1 MGIPIVHFYSST
13 KIEVQL
19 HPQHKAGVGMQP
31 KNCIRKIPQ
40 PDGSLHI
47 RVINAAKAQ
56 ILKGDNMTKAVQ
68 TDTIAAISTA
78 VGNAGISIIRISG
91 PGAFSVAS
99 EIFKGKGEFLNYPS
113 HTLHYG
119 KIVDPQTQESIDEI
133 LISKMDGPRT
143 YTTEDT
149 VEINC
154 HGGYVTAS
162 RILNLL
168 YRMGVRPA
176 EAGEFTKRAFI
187 NGRLDLAQAEAVMDL
202 IGSRTE
208 KGSKVAVSQLEG
220 RLSEAVNQVRKTL
233 IDLLAEIE
241 VNLDYPEYDF
251 EEVTL
256 EKCKGVIL
264 ETNVKLEKLISSFQY
279 GKILREGME
288 VAIIG
293 KPNAGKSSLLNR
305 LSGKNRAIVT
315 DIPGTTRDI
324 LEEYVNIQGLPIK
337 LIDTAGLRE
346 TEDQVE
352 RIGVE
357 KAHEVIQSADLI
369 LFILD
374 AQSGFEE
381 EDEQILKIVKEFE
394 HKTLHIV
401 NKTDKTDE
409 SRIGEIHSR
418 IPATIEI
425 SVLEDSGID
434 ILEKEIVHFVNKS
447 NIDTD
452 SQVLVTNARHRQLL
466 EESLEGLKEVLK
478 LAESGMTLDILAMDI
493 RAAAEKLGFITGHEV
508 SEEVV
513 LNIFERF
520 CVGK

>member
-1 MGIPIVHFYSST
+1 
-13 KIEVQL
+13 
-19 HPQHKAGVGMQP
+19 
-31 KNCIRKIPQ
+31 
-40 PDGSLHI
+40 
-47 RVINAAKAQ
+47 
-56 ILKGDNMTKAVQ
+56 MTEAMRS
-68 TDTIAAISTA
+68 DTIAAISTA
-78 VGNAGISIIRISG
+78 VGNAGISIIRVSG
-91 PGAFSVAS
+91 PGAFAVAA
-99 EIFKGKGEFLNYPS
+99 EIFKGKGDFHHYPS

-119 KIVDPQTQESIDEI
+119 KIVDPDTHETIDEV
-133 LISKMDGPRT
+133 LISKMDAPKT

-162 RILNLL
+162 RILSLL
-168 YRMGVRPA
+168 YRKGVRPA

-208 KGSKVAVSQLEG
+208 KSSKVAVSQLEG
-220 RLSEAVNQVRKTL
+220 RLSDQVNRVRKTL

-256 EKCKGVIL
+256 EKCTGVIRDTIGVL
-264 ETNVKLEKLISSFQY
+264 QKLINSFQY

-346 TEDQVE
+346 TEDRVE
-352 RIGVE
+352 QIGVE

-374 AQSGFEE
+374 AQSGFEA
-381 EDEQILKIVKEFE
+381 EDEQILNTVKEYE
-394 HKTLHIV
+394 HKTRYII
-401 NKTDKTDE
+401 NKTDITDKN
-409 SRIGEIHSR
+409 RIGEIRNRVPS
-418 IPATIEI
+418 AIEI

-434 ILEKEIVHFVNKS
+434 MLEKEIVHFVQKS
-447 NIDTD
+447 DLDTD
-452 SQVLVTNARHRQLL
+452 NQVLVTNARHRQLL
-466 EESLEGLKEVLK
+466 GESLDGLKAALK
-478 LAESGMTLDILAMDI
+478 LVEAGMTLDIIAMDI

-508 SEEVV
+508 SEEVIM
-513 LNIFERF
+513 NIFERF